1 MNKPFFIKEIF
12 SIDDTYKNKLINLF
26 DCDYN
31 NQFDYL
37 HNRKYF
43 FKDVDSSFIL
53 YKFDIC
59 DEKKFI
65 KFLKISDTFI
75 FNIETIYGKG
85 KLYNLQIA
93 KLKSKG
99 KIPEHIDRGLFYL
112 FSHRIHVPLITNQ
125 DVIFSI
131 GENKY
136 NLKENKVYEVNNS
149 REHSVINK
157 TDNFE
162 RVHLILDYVTEEYF
176 NYYEIIH
183 SHFRKSR
190 KSKFF

>member
-1 MNKPFFIKEIF
+1 M
-12 SIDDTYKNKLINLF
+12 
-26 DCDYN
+26 
-31 NQFDYL
+31 
-37 HNRKYF
+37 RW
-43 FKDVDSSFIL
+43 
-53 YKFDIC
+53 
-59 DEKKFI
+59 EKI
-65 KFLKISDTFI
+65 YKFLKISDKFI

-99 KIPEHIDRGLFYL
+99 KIPEHIDRALFYL

-136 NLKENKVYEVNNS
+136 NLKENIVYEVNNS

-183 SHFRKSR
+183 SHFRKSG

>member
-12 SIDDTYKNKLINLF
+12 SIDDTYKNKLIDLF

-31 NQFDYL
+31 NRFDHL

-53 YKFDIC
+53 HKFNIC
-59 DEKKFI
+59 DEGKFI
-65 KFLKISDTFI
+65 NFLKVSDKFI
-75 FNIETIYGKG
+75 FNIKTTYGKG

-112 FSHRIHVPLITNQ
+112 LSHRIHVPLITNQ

-131 GENKY
+131 GGNKY
-136 NLKENKVYEVNNS
+136 NLRENMVYEVNNS

-176 NYYEIIH
+176 NYYEIIQ
-183 SHFRKSR
+183 SHFNE
-190 KSKFF
+190 SKFFR

>member
-59 DEKKFI
+59 DEK
-65 KFLKISDTFI
+65 
-75 FNIETIYGKG
+75 
-85 KLYNLQIA
+85 NL
-93 KLKSKG
+93 
-99 KIPEHIDRGLFYL
+99 
-112 FSHRIHVPLITNQ
+112 
-125 DVIFSI
+125 
-131 GENKY
+131 
-136 NLKENKVYEVNNS
+136 
-149 REHSVINK
+149 
-157 TDNFE
+157 
-162 RVHLILDYVTEEYF
+162 
-176 NYYEIIH
+176 
-183 SHFRKSR
+183 
-190 KSKFF
+190 